1 MKNKGMLYTILS
13 GMIFGITP
21 ALASYT
27 YKLGS
32 NAQTLTFYRDLMVVP
47 VLLLILLIG
56 KISIKITGKQLL
68 SIVLVGLFGKGMTT
82 LSLYASYDYVGV
94 GVATTL
100 HFLYPVFVAL
110 ICFVL
115 FKDKMDIKK
124 LIALGVASLGVLLFF
139 EKGAGAGM
147 MTGVALAVF
156 SAITYAIYMIGIDK
170 TGLKNLH
177 PMVLTFYLAIVVSSS
192 MLLYNIPTRQIVFQ
206 LSAPAFLYTFI
217 IAISTSILAVSMLQM
232 GIKYLSAT
240 TAAIFS
246 LFEPVTGC
254 IAGSLFLGEQLTT
267 AKIIGCIVILGAVTY
282 LSLEKKSGK
291 SLAST

>member
-1 MKNKGMLYTILS
+1 MKNKGIFYAIFSSVL
-13 GMIFGITP
+13 FGITP

-32 NAQTLTFYRDLMVVP
+32 NAQTLTFYRDLMVIP
-47 VLLLILLIG
+47 VLAAIMLVC
-56 KISIKITGKQLL
+56 KISFKITPKQLL
-68 SIVLVGLFGKGMTT
+68 WIVLVGLFGKGMTT
-82 LSLYASYDYVGV
+82 LSLYASYDYVGI

-110 ICFVL
+110 ICFAF
-115 FKDKMDIKK
+115 FKEKLDLKK
-124 LIALGVASLGVLLFF
+124 IIALAVASVGVLLFF
-139 EKGAGAGM
+139 EQGAGNSMAM
-147 MTGVALAVF
+147 GVILAVF

-170 TGLKNLH
+170 TGLTSLH
-177 PMVLTFYLAIVVSSS
+177 PMALSFYLAIVVSSG
-192 MLLYNIPTRQIVFQ
+192 MLAYNIPTQQIVFG

-217 IAISTSILAVSMLQM
+217 IAICTSILAVSMLQL

-254 IAGSLFLGEQLTT
+254 IAGALFLGENLTV
-267 AKIIGCIVILGAVTY
+267 AKLIGCAVILGAVTY
-282 LSLEKKSGK
+282 LSLEKKSK
-291 SLAST
+291 HKPM